1 MNIEN
6 CIASNFPLLMEGA
19 LGERLKREYGLDI
32 SGDVAM
38 ADLIYSEKGRK
49 ALETLWRQYISIA
62 HKYNLPFMATTPTRR
77 ANEERVF
84 ASGHD
89 GMIILDNV
97 EFLRRIK
104 EASNIEMFIGGLM
117 GCKGDAYTGEGAL
130 GTEEAHA
137 FHQWQAQLFKEGK
150 VDFLYAAIMPVL
162 TEAAGMAKA
171 MSDTD
176 IPYIISFTIQRDG
189 KLIDGHTIDYAIRFI
204 DESVAHKP
212 ICYMTNCVH
221 PDIVYEALLHEF
233 NQTETVRTRFIGIQ
247 ANTSA
252 LPYSE
257 LDGSCD
263 LKCSSPLALAK
274 SMMKLKAECNF
285 RIFGGC
291 CGTDNR
297 HIEKIAKMLNNE
309 NL

>member
-1 MNIEN
+1 MNFKTY
-6 CIASNFPLLMEGA
+6 IASNSSMLMEGA

-32 SGDVAM
+32 SGNIAM
-38 ADLIYSEKGRK
+38 GDLIYSEKGRM
-49 ALETLWRQYISIA
+49 ALETLWREYINIA

-77 ANEERVF
+77 ANEERVL

-89 GMIILDNV
+89 GTIILDNIK
-97 EFLRRIK
+97 FLRRIK
-104 EASNIEMFIGGLM
+104 ETSDIEMFIGGLM
-117 GCKGDAYTGEGAL
+117 GCKGDAYTGAGAL
-130 GTEEAHA
+130 KLEEAYT
-137 FHQWQAQLFKEGK
+137 FHHWQAQLFKEGK

-162 TEAAGMAKA
+162 SEAAGMAKA

-204 DESVAHKP
+204 DENVPHKP
-212 ICYMTNCVH
+212 VCYMTNCVH
-221 PDIVYEALLHEF
+221 PDIVCEALLHEF
-233 NQTETVRTRFIGIQ
+233 NQTETVHARFIGIQ

-263 LKCSSPLALAK
+263 LMCSSPLDLAK
-274 SMMKLKAECNF
+274 GMMKLKSEYNF

-297 HIEKIAKMLNNE
+297 HIEEIAKMLQ
-309 NL
+309 

>member
-204 DESVAHKP
+204 DGSVPHKP
-212 ICYMTNCVH
+212 MCYMTNCVH
-221 PDIVYEALLHEF
+221 SDIVYEALLHEF

-263 LKCSSPLALAK
+263 LKCSSPFALAK
-274 SMMKLKAECNF
+274 SMMKLNAECNF

>member
-38 ADLIYSEKGRK
+38 ADLIYSEKGRM
-49 ALETLWRQYISIA
+49 ALETLWRGYISIA
-62 HKYNLPFMATTPTRR
+62 QKYGLPFLATTPTRR
-77 ANEERVF
+77 ANEERVA
-84 ASGHD
+84 ASGRD
-89 GMIILDNV
+89 RMIILDNV

-104 EASNIEMFIGGLM
+104 ESSNIEMYIGGLM
-117 GCKGDAYTGEGAL
+117 GCKGDAYTGAGAL
-130 GTEEAHA
+130 STEEAHV
-137 FHQWQAQLFKEGK
+137 FHHWQAQLFKEGK

-162 TEAAGMAKA
+162 AEAAGMAKA
-171 MSDTD
+171 MSDTG

-204 DESVAHKP
+204 DENVVHKP

-221 PDIVYEALLHEF
+221 PCIVYEALLHEF

-263 LKCSSPLALAK
+263 LKCSSPLDLAK
-274 SMMKLKAECNF
+274 GMMKLKSEFDF

-297 HIEKIAKMLNNE
+297 HIEEIARMLQ
-309 NL
+309 

>member
-1 MNIEN
+1 MNFKT
-6 CIASNFPLLMEGA
+6 CIDSNFPLLMEGA

-32 SGDVAM
+32 SGYVAM
-38 ADLIYSEKGRK
+38 ADLIYSEKGQR
-49 ALETLWRQYISIA
+49 ALETLWQQYISIA
-62 HKYNLPFMATTPTRR
+62 HKYDLPFMATTPTRR
-77 ANEERVF
+77 ANKERVF
-84 ASGHD
+84 ASGYD
-89 GMIILDNV
+89 RTIILDNI

-104 EASNIEMFIGGLM
+104 EASNVEMFIGGLM
-117 GCKGDAYTGEGAL
+117 GCKGDAYTGDGAL
-130 GTEEAHA
+130 GIEEAHV
-137 FHQWQAQLFKEGK
+137 FHHWQAQLFKEGK

-204 DESVAHKP
+204 DENVPHKP

-221 PDIVYEALLHEF
+221 PDIVYEALVHEF

-263 LKCSSPLALAK
+263 LKSSSPLDWARG
-274 SMMKLKAECNF
+274 MMKLKSESNF

-297 HIEKIAKMLNNE
+297 HIEEIAKMLQ
-309 NL
+309 